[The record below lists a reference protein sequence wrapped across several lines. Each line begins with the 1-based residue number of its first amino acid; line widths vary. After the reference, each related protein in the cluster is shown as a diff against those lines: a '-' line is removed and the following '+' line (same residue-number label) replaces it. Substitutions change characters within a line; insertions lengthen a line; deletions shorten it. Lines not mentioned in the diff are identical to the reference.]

1 MNKLLTELLVSPCF
15 GLFTTTALN
24 RM

>member
-1 MNKLLTELLVSPCF
+1 LQTELLVSPCF